1 MPVLAYLGLGA
12 NLNQPVQQ
20 LNQAVQA
27 LRAHPMIQSVRVSS
41 YYTSTPMGPQD
52 QPDYVNA
59 VIECHTELL
68 PLALLDVCQSIEQ
81 AQLRERK
88 RHWGERTLDIDLL
101 SVGDCVMQTE
111 RLTLPHPG
119 IAQRDFVVLPWR
131 ELAPNYHIPTLGL
144 VRELPILADY
154 QAQPIVASSE
164 EFA

>member
-1 MPVLAYLGLGA
+1 MLVLAYLGLGA

-20 LNQAVQA
+20 LNQAVLA

-81 AQLRERK
+81 AQFRERK
-88 RHWGERTLDIDLL
+88 RHWGERTLDIDIL
-101 SVGDCVMQTE
+101 SMGNCVMQTE